1 MKLKSFYTAKETI
14 KKMKR
19 QSQDGRKSSAQE
31 TVTTG

>member
-14 KKMKR
+14 KMKKR

-31 TVTTG
+31 AVTTG